1 LGTLISSPIDA
12 SPCIDTITHDIP
24 KRSRGLWHQRLGHI
38 NVQKMKLVHQQKNL
52 IYILNILLNFI
63 LSKLCHIGFFF

>member
-24 KRSRGLWHQRLGHI
+24 NRRSHGLWHKRLGHI
-38 NVQKMKLVHQQKNL
+38 NVQKMKLMHQQKKVNL
-52 IYILNILLNFI
+52 YLNTLLNFI
-63 LSKLCHIGFFF
+63 LSKLCIR